1 MRPKRLV
8 FATALGLLLAF
19 LPATVLA
26 HGGLMDEELDPRI
39 LGPTLALGLALFV
52 SIFGFMLTGPAWLFG
67 LPEEP
72 DDDRVI
78 NLQDVRTRRQRGYRR
93 GQEERREEERP
104 WRGRSAG

>member
-1 MRPKRLV
+1 MRRKRLV
-8 FATALGLLLAF
+8 LATTLGLLLAF
-19 LPATVLA
+19 LPATVSA
-26 HGGLMDEELDPRI
+26 HGGLHEELDPQI

-52 SIFGFMLTGPAWLFG
+52 SIFRFMLTGPAWLFG

-72 DDDRVI
+72 VDDDRVI
-78 NLQDVRTRRQRGYRR
+78 ALQDVRTRRQRGYRR